1 MAVNCDTKVKL
12 IPKAVGAVANER
24 VGRAEALDGAVAV
37 VGLPAVRGEGAGI
50 DCALD
55 PQKARGFEALSGFAA
70 VIAASTSANGG
81 DLAATV
87 GEGVPAR
94 GRRD

>member
-1 MAVNCDTKVKL
+1 LAVNCDAKVKL

-24 VGRAEALDGAVAV
+24 VGRAEALDGAVAI

-70 VIAASTSANGG
+70 VIAVLNIRERRRPCRHGWRTSA
-81 DLAATV
+81 
-87 GEGVPAR
+87 R
-94 GRRD
+94 QR